1 MNFIYLGDA
10 FFKDSDKSDE
20 MLRRLRRYIKK
31 NEEEVDY
38 VLISVHDKIL
48 EQSSFERFIQYLHEL
63 QICCSYGNGSFKLG
77 NFEAEIEADALVVH
91 QCRYVCGN
99 GQFLILKQDG
109 DLKIERIYLDLFYQN
124 KETRGITMTK
134 DEFKEFLENHIKD
147 LLNSKKLS

>member
-31 NEEEVDY
+31 HEEEVDY

-63 QICCSYGNGSFKLG
+63 QICSELWKRFFQAG
-77 NFEAEIEADALVVH
+77 
-91 QCRYVCGN
+91 
-99 GQFLILKQDG
+99 
-109 DLKIERIYLDLFYQN
+109 
-124 KETRGITMTK
+124 
-134 DEFKEFLENHIKD
+134 
-147 LLNSKKLS
+147 